1 MAHYTITIKTLIDND
16 FDFKMTTYPIFDEEY
31 RDVLNQKILNHY
43 YNDEIGFETAP
54 LFRFYLNTKLNEIM
68 PFYNTLYATQK
79 AILDSNTLLNNVN
92 IHEEF
97 GRNTTGQNASTSTSN
112 SKNVFNDTP
121 QGKILSQSIE
131 DQDYATNLSQNQS
144 SIIDNSSLN
153 GTENYIKNVT
163 GNNGSKYN
171 IDILNDIKNNLLN
184 IDMLIINDLRELF
197 MGIY

>member
-31 RDVLNQKILNHY
+31 RDVLNQKILDHY

-92 IHEEF
+92 IYEEF

-121 QGKILSQSIE
+121 QGKILQQSID

>member
-16 FDFKMTTYPIFDEEY
+16 FDFKMTEYPIFDENY
-31 RDVLNQKILNHY
+31 REVLNQKILDHY
-43 YNDEIGFETAP
+43 YMDEIGFETAP

-121 QGKILSQSIE
+121 QGKILQQSI
-131 DQDYATNLSQNQS
+131 DQQDYATNLSQNQS
-144 SIIDNSSLN
+144 SIVDNSSLN

-163 GNNGSKYN
+163 GNNGAKYN
-171 IDILNDIKNNLLN
+171 IDILNDIKNNLMN

>member
-1 MAHYTITIKTLIDND
+1 MAHYTITIKTLIDNN
-16 FDFKMTTYPIFDEEY
+16 FDFKMTEYPIFDETY
-31 RDVLNQKILNHY
+31 RNILNEKILHHY
-43 YNDEIGFETAP
+43 YMDEIGFETAP

-92 IHEEF
+92 ITETMD
-97 GRNTTGQNASTSTSN
+97 RDTTGENSSESSST

-121 QGKILSQSIE
+121 QGKILQQSI
-131 DQDYATNLSQNQS
+131 DQQDYATNLTQNQNS
-144 SIIDNSSLN
+144 VNDSSSLS
-153 GTENYIKNVT
+153 GTENYIKTVT
-163 GNNGSKYN
+163 GNNGGKYN

>member
-1 MAHYTITIKTLIDND
+1 MAHYTITIKTLIDNN
-16 FDFKMTTYPIFDEEY
+16 FDFKMTEYPIFDENY
-31 RDVLNQKILNHY
+31 RDILNEKILHHY
-43 YNDEIGFETAP
+43 YMDEIGFETAP

-79 AILDSNTLLNNVN
+79 VILDSNTLLNNVN
-92 IHEEF
+92 ITETMD
-97 GRNTTGQNASTSTSN
+97 RDTTGQNSSSSSST

-121 QGKILSQSIE
+121 QGKILTQSI
-131 DQDYATNLSQNQS
+131 DQQDYATNLTQNQN
-144 SIIDNSSLN
+144 SISDSNSLS
-153 GTENYIKNVT
+153 GTEDYIKTVI
-163 GNNGSKYN
+163 GNNGGKYN

>member
-16 FDFKMTTYPIFDEEY
+16 FDFKMTEYPIFDESY
-31 RDVLNQKILNHY
+31 RDVLNQKILDHY
-43 YNDEIGFETAP
+43 YMDEIGFETAP

-131 DQDYATNLSQNQS
+131 DQDYATNLTQNQS
-144 SIIDNSSLN
+144 SITDNSSLN
-153 GTENYIKNVT
+153 GTENYIKNIT
-163 GNNGSKYN
+163 GNNGAKYN

>member
-1 MAHYTITIKTLIDND
+1 MAHYTITIKTLIDNN
-16 FDFKMTTYPIFDEEY
+16 FDFEMTEYPIFDENY
-31 RDVLNQKILNHY
+31 RDILNEKILHHY
-43 YNDEIGFETAP
+43 YMDEIGFETAP

-79 AILDSNTLLNNVN
+79 TILDSNTLLNNVN
-92 IHEEF
+92 ITETMDRDTS
-97 GRNTTGQNASTSTSN
+97 GSNSSSSSST

-121 QGKILSQSIE
+121 QGKILQQSIE
-131 DQDYATNLSQNQS
+131 DQDYATNLTQNQN
-144 SIIDNSSLN
+144 SISDSNTLS
-153 GTENYIKNVT
+153 GTEDYIKTVT
-163 GNNGSKYN
+163 GNNGGKYN

>member
-1 MAHYTITIKTLIDND
+1 MAHYTITIKTLIDNN
-16 FDFKMTTYPIFDEEY
+16 FDFKMTEYPIFDENY
-31 RDVLNQKILNHY
+31 RDILNEKILHHY
-43 YNDEIGFETAP
+43 YMDEIGFETAP

-68 PFYNTLYATQK
+68 PFYNTLYATKK

-92 IHEEF
+92 ITETMD
-97 GRNTTGQNASTSTSN
+97 RDTTGENSSESSST

-121 QGKILSQSIE
+121 QGKILQQSI
-131 DQDYATNLSQNQS
+131 DQQDYATNLTQNQNS
-144 SIIDNSSLN
+144 VNDSSSLS
-153 GTENYIKNVT
+153 GTEDYIKTVT
-163 GNNGSKYN
+163 GNNGGKYN